1 MRIFIS
7 HSTRDRDFVLSRL
20 KPALDAKGCAS
31 WCSSSDLKAA
41 ANWEQQIRAALAA
54 SDWFVV
60 VMSPDAQDS
69 EWVQAETH
77 WAVEHMPGRIV
88 PILARSCRPI
98 DLHLRLGTLQYV
110 DFRAG
115 FDPAFRELLQ
125 VIQHYQWG
133 GVGEGQLSESFDET
147 ESTRLIQRPR
157 TASLLVHVVRVG
169 TPAYDKELH
178 IQSSATIG
186 RSVKA
191 DLHVDDDCVSR
202 RHARIDVVSADRRVG
217 LTVTDLNSANGTFLN
232 GELVL
237 APQGIRQGDVVAV
250 GNCELHVRRVGEIDS
265 S

>member
-1 MRIFIS
+1 
-7 HSTRDRDFVLSRL
+7 
-20 KPALDAKGCAS
+20 LDANGCAS

-98 DLHLRLGTLQYV
+98 DLHLGTLQYV
-110 DFRAG
+110 DFRAC

-125 VIQHYQWG
+125 VIPHSQLH
-133 GVGEGQLSESFDET
+133 GVGEEQLSESFDET
-147 ESTRLIQRPR
+147 ENTRLIRR
-157 TASLLVHVVRVG
+157 HSTAALLVHVVRVG
-169 TPAYDKELH
+169 APAYDEELH

-232 GELVL
+232 GQLVL

-250 GNCELHVRRVGEIDS
+250 GSCELHVRRVGEIDS